1 MIRILATGTLHTD
14 PVQRTSANG
23 NPFTTAKLK
32 ADSKDGV
39 AVWCSLIAFGADA
52 ERLATLKAG
61 AALAVSGR
69 CELSAWS
76 NQEGEPKAGLSL
88 VVDELATL
96 RGKPRPKPEAQA
108 SPTPA
113 PAPQRF
119 RRPQHQP
126 VETVPFDDDLT
137 GLGK

>member
-1 MIRILATGTLHTD
+1 MIRALATGTLHD
-14 PVQRTSANG
+14 APQQRTSQTG
-23 NPFTTAKLK
+23 NPYTTAKLR
-32 ADSKDGV
+32 ADGKDGNS
-39 AVWCSLIAFGADA
+39 AWCSLIAFGEVG

-69 CELSAWS
+69 CELSAWL

-137 GLGK
+137 GLGT